1 MALARKILCIIHH
14 LLSNNEYYEEPFLK
28 KREPPKIPKYP
39 KEVKIENPFVLYQEL
54 KKELSEVMALIAL
67 KIFARIAKE

>member
-1 MALARKILCIIHH
+1 M
-14 LLSNNEYYEEPFLK
+14 LLNTFLK

-54 KKELSEVMALIAL
+54 KKELSEVMALRAF
-67 KIFARIAKE
+67 KIFAGIAKEQHYSHLINQKR